1 MKLKQKKIVVNDLSR
16 SYTIR
21 EMHTLI
27 IGSGAAGLAS
37 AVRLHANGVKDLLIV
52 TEGLKMGTSINTGSD
67 KQTYYKLSL
76 CADDNDSPFEMAK
89 TFFNGGSVH
98 GDLALTEASLSARGF
113 LHLADIG
120 VKFPQDAYG
129 QFAGYKTD
137 HDPRRRA
144 TSIGPYTSRQM
155 CLSLIEEIKQRNIS
169 VLEKNTVV
177 KLMVVREN
185 KKKRVVGAVSVDDS
199 GDVNVFYA
207 SNVVFATG
215 GPGGF
220 YKTSVYPKVH
230 TGAIGVALQEG
241 VAARNLTES
250 QYGLASTK
258 FRWNVSGT
266 YMQVVPRIISTDEDG
281 QSNVCEFMKDYYDSC
296 GHMHS
301 AVFMKGYQ
309 WPFDTSKV
317 IGGSSLIDILVY
329 IETVIKGR
337 RVFLDYMENSS
348 DFQLK
353 NLSDEAREYLE
364 NSDALQGTPIERL
377 IHMNPDAYALY
388 KDHGIDISKEFLEVA
403 VCAQH
408 NNGGLAGN
416 HWWESENVAHFFPV
430 GEVNGSHG
438 ICRPGGSALNAGQ
451 VGAFRAAE
459 FISEKYGDA
468 DINSAKYLKK
478 TERILNNIFE
488 MIDKSQDTTNAS
500 WRDERNEIQER
511 MTECGAHIRSFEKVE
526 EGLKNAWRHYARLTT
541 NASFCSRKL
550 HYKEIFRNISL
561 CFAQIVYLE
570 AICFALSE
578 GVGSRGSAM
587 VLDKNGK
594 KIHKKLDDIWKL
606 MPENMAF
613 RNKVMVSEFDRETP
627 VNNYWEDCRKIPEGD
642 MWFENIWSDFR
653 EGKIYNEP

>member
-1 MKLKQKKIVVNDLSR
+1 MKLKQKKIVVNGLKR

-76 CADDNDSPFEMAK
+76 CADDNDSPLEMAK
-89 TFFNGGSVH
+89 TFFNGGAVH

-113 LHLADIG
+113 LHLVDIG

-144 TSIGPYTSRQM
+144 TSIGPYTSKQM
-155 CLSLIEEIKQRNIS
+155 CLSLIEEIKQRNIP
-169 VLEKNTVV
+169 VLEKNTVI
-177 KLMVVREN
+177 KLLVVREN
-185 KKKRVVGAVSVDDS
+185 KKKRVVGAVSVDNS
-199 GDVNVFYA
+199 GGVNVFYA

-215 GPGGF
+215 GPGGL

-241 VAARNLTES
+241 AAARNLTES

-266 YMQVVPRIISTDEDG
+266 YMQVVPRVISTDEDG
-281 QSNVCEFMKDYYDSC
+281 QSNVCEFMKDYYDFC
-296 GHMHS
+296 GNMHS

-309 WPFDTSKV
+309 WPFDTAKA

-337 RVFLDYMENSS
+337 RVFLDYMENSEG
-348 DFQLK
+348 FELK
-353 NLSDEAREYLE
+353 NLTDEAREYLK
-364 NSDALQGTPIERL
+364 NSGALQDSPIDRL
-377 IHMNPDAYALY
+377 MHMNPGAYSLY

-408 NNGGLAGN
+408 NNGGLAAN
-416 HWWESENVAHFFPV
+416 HWWESENISHFFPV

-451 VGAFRAAE
+451 VGAFRATE
-459 FISEKYGDA
+459 FISEKYA
-468 DINSAKYLKK
+468 DISINSDKYLKK
-478 TERILNNIFE
+478 TERILSNTFE
-488 MIDKSQDTTNAS
+488 MIDKSQDPTNAS
-500 WRDERNEIQER
+500 WRDERKVIQEQ
-511 MTECGAHIRSFEKVE
+511 MSLCGAHIRSLSEVE
-526 EGLKNAWRHYARLTT
+526 NGLKNAWRHYARLTT
-541 NASFCSRKL
+541 NASFCARKV
-550 HYKEIFRNISL
+550 HYKEIFRNIYL
-561 CFAQIVYLE
+561 CFAQVVYLE
-570 AICFALSE
+570 AIAFAMSE

-587 VLDKNGK
+587 VLDKKGK
-594 KIHKKLDDIWKL
+594 KIHKRLDDIWKL
-606 MPENMAF
+606 MPENTAF
-613 RNKVMVSEFDRETP
+613 RSKVMVSEFDGQTP
-627 VNNYWEDCRKIPEGD
+627 VNNYWEDCRELPQGD
-642 MWFENIWSDFR
+642 MWFENVWSDFR
-653 EGKIYNEP
+653 EGKIYK

>member
-1 MKLKQKKIVVNDLSR
+1 MKLKQKKIVVNGLKR

-76 CADDNDSPFEMAK
+76 CADDNDSPLEMAK
-89 TFFNGGSVH
+89 TFFNGGAVH

-113 LHLADIG
+113 LHLVDIG

-144 TSIGPYTSRQM
+144 TSIGPYTSKQM
-155 CLSLIEEIKQRNIS
+155 CLSLIEEIKQRNIP

-177 KLMVVREN
+177 KLLVVREN
-185 KKKRVVGAVSVDDS
+185 KKKRIVGAVSVDNS

-215 GPGGF
+215 GPGGL

-230 TGAIGVALQEG
+230 TGAIGIALQEG
-241 VAARNLTES
+241 AAARNLTES

-266 YMQVVPRIISTDEDG
+266 YMQVVPRVISTDEDG

-296 GHMHS
+296 GDMHS

-309 WPFDTSKV
+309 WPFDTAKA

-337 RVFLDYMENSS
+337 RVFLDYMENSEG
-348 DFQLK
+348 FELK
-353 NLSDEAREYLE
+353 NLADEAREYLG
-364 NSDALQGTPIERL
+364 NSGALQDSPIDRL
-377 IHMNPDAYALY
+377 MHMNPGAYSLY

-408 NNGGLAGN
+408 NNGGLAAN

-459 FISEKYGDA
+459 FISEKYA
-468 DINSAKYLKK
+468 DVSINSDKYLKK

-488 MIDKSQDTTNAS
+488 MIDKAQDTTNAS

-511 MTECGAHIRSFEKVE
+511 MTECGAHIRSLKEVE
-526 EGLKNAWRHYARLTT
+526 ECLNNAWRHYARLTT
-541 NASFCSRKL
+541 NASFCANKV
-550 HYKEIFRNISL
+550 HYKEIFRNIYL
-561 CFAQIVYLE
+561 CLTQVVYLE
-570 AICFALSE
+570 AIYFSMSE

-587 VLDKNGK
+587 VLDKKGK
-594 KIHKKLDDIWKL
+594 KIHAKLDDIWKL
-606 MPENMAF
+606 MPENKAF
-613 RNKVMVSEFDRETP
+613 RNKVMVSEFDGQTP
-627 VNNYWEDCRKIPEGD
+627 VNNYWEDCRKLPEDD
-642 MWFENIWSDFR
+642 MWFENVWADFR
-653 EGKIYNEP
+653 DGNIYQ

>member
-1 MKLKQKKIVVNDLSR
+1 MKLKQNKIVVNDFSR

-76 CADDNDSPFEMAK
+76 CADDNDSPFEMAR

-120 VKFPQDAYG
+120 VEFPQDAYG

-155 CLSLIEEIKQRNIS
+155 CLSLIEEIKQRNIP
-169 VLEKNTVV
+169 VLAKNTVV

-185 KKKRVVGAVSVDDS
+185 KKKRVVGAVSVDDN

-215 GPGGF
+215 GPGGL

-241 VAARNLTES
+241 AAARNLTES

-281 QSNVCEFMKDYYDSC
+281 QSDVCEFMKDYYDSF
-296 GHMHS
+296 GEMHS

-337 RVFLDYMENSS
+337 RVFLDYMENSE

-353 NLSDEAREYLE
+353 NLSDETREYLE
-364 NSDALQGTPIERL
+364 NSGALQGTPIERL

-388 KDHGIDISKEFLEVA
+388 KDHGIDISNEFLEVA

-459 FISEKYGDA
+459 FISAKYGDA

-587 VLDKNGK
+587 VLDKKGK

-613 RNKVMVSEFDRETP
+613 RNKVMISEFDRETP

-642 MWFENIWSDFR
+642 MWFENIWADFR
-653 EGKIYNEP
+653 DGKIYDEP